1 MSGRNYLIII
11 AVSVATIGGLGWAFT
26 PRPLRIDTGL
36 VSRGAFVENIEDDG
50 VTRVRE
56 RYTITAPVVGT
67 LLRPSLKA
75 GDVVARNDVV
85 ATILPGAPG
94 LLDPRT
100 RSELL
105 ARREAAEARSA
116 RVRTLVRQAETAR
129 HQAELDVRR
138 LEELAAQGY
147 VSKTQREQTA
157 LTLDARRRELEAAKF
172 EADASLH
179 DLEQSRAAVTQLTDA
194 RQDRQGTGGAWAVRA
209 PIAARVL
216 TVFRESEGPVTA
228 GANLLEVGN
237 TGELE
242 AVVDVLSTEATR
254 IRPGAAVSLRAGDNT
269 AMTGRVRVI
278 EPAAHTKISALGVE
292 EQRVNVIIDITPTDE
307 SRARVGDGYR
317 VDAQIEVGRWKDAMQ
332 VPTAALFR
340 DKDEWAVYVVR
351 EGRARTQTVKVGVIG
366 PYAATVEAGLKDGDV
381 VVNYP
386 SDDLEPGRRVTPA
399 G

>member
-1 MSGRNYLIII
+1 MSRRTWLIVI
-11 AVSVATIGGLGWAFT
+11 AASVAALGMLGWAFA
-26 PRPLRIDTGL
+26 PRPLQVEMGV
-36 VSRGAFVENIEDDG
+36 VSRGSFVESIEDDG

-56 RYTITAPVVGT
+56 RYTITAPVAGT

-75 GDVVARNDVV
+75 GDEVTRNDVV
-85 ATILPGAPG
+85 ANILPGAPD

-116 RVRTLVRQAETAR
+116 RARTLVRQAETAR

-147 VSKTQREQTA
+147 VSNTQREQAA

-179 DLEQSRAAVTQLTDA
+179 DLEQSRAAVSRLTDA
-194 RQDRQGTGGAWAVRA
+194 RQDRAGTGGAWAVRA
-209 PIAARVL
+209 PIAGRVL
-216 TVFRESEGPVTA
+216 NVYRESEGPVAA
-228 GANLLEVGN
+228 GTNLLEVGN
-237 TGELE
+237 VGELE
-242 AVVDVLSTEATR
+242 AVIDVLSTEATR
-254 IRPGAAVSLRAGDNT
+254 IRPGAAVSLRAGEGT
-269 AMTGRVRVI
+269 QLSGRVRVI

-292 EQRVNVIIDITPTDE
+292 EQRVNVIIDIDATAE

-317 VDAQIEVGRWKDAMQ
+317 VDARIEVARWADALQ

-340 DKDEWAVYVVR
+340 NENEWAVYVVR
-351 EGRARTQTVKVGVIG
+351 EGRATVQPVKVGVMG
-366 PYAATVEAGLKDGDV
+366 PTTATIVTGLKEGEN

-386 SDDLEPGRRVTPA
+386 GDGLEAGRRVTHS